1 MGAPRNHVC
10 YYLDGVLVSSNPA
23 KLWQTHPQE
32 RAMTSMWPVAVASLD
47 DALALLGDNVE
58 RLKAAQA
65 ADIAEMLEQLKSA
78 AASAHAI
85 RELISADL
93 PEASWQSRAELDAI
107 IAQEAEKSP
116 GIGSIFSAE
125 LGDTSVGASQASG
138 D

>member
-1 MGAPRNHVC
+1 
-10 YYLDGVLVSSNPA
+10 
-23 KLWQTHPQE
+23 
-32 RAMTSMWPVAVASLD
+32 MTSMWPIAVASLD
-47 DALALLGDNVE
+47 DALALLRDNVE
-58 RLKAAQA
+58 RLEAAQA

-78 AASAHAI
+78 AASAHVV

-107 IAQEAEKSP
+107 IAQEAEKNP
-116 GIGSIFSAE
+116 GIGSIFPAE

>member
-1 MGAPRNHVC
+1 
-10 YYLDGVLVSSNPA
+10 
-23 KLWQTHPQE
+23 
-32 RAMTSMWPVAVASLD
+32 MTSMWPVAVASLD

-65 ADIAEMLEQLKSA
+65 ADMSEMLEQLKSA
-78 AASAHAI
+78 AASAHVV
-85 RELISADL
+85 REMISADL

-107 IAQEAEKSP
+107 IAQEAEKNP

-125 LGDTSVGASQASG
+125 LGNTSVGASQAGG